1 MSFLD
6 DLDRGLLDLIFPRD
20 CAVTQEPMDEGER
33 LHLSDAGLA
42 LLPRIFDPRCF
53 TCGHPFDGWLEGDR
67 TCPHCLDLH
76 PAFHRALCA
85 FRAQGPVRHIIHRIK
100 YEKSP
105 YLADDL
111 VAAAIQDTA
120 FHRHLAGSHLI
131 PVPLHR
137 NRYRTR
143 GYNQAE
149 RIVRLLAQKIP
160 GCSWSPA
167 LHKKHL
173 TISQTQLGREERR
186 RNVAEAFSVNPNY
199 PIRPDIRYVVIDD
212 VLTTGST
219 LHACAKT
226 LRDAGALW
234 VDAAALA
241 HG

>member
-20 CAVTQEPMDEGER
+20 CAVTQEPMDEGAR
-33 LHLSDAGLA
+33 LHLSDDGLA
-42 LLPRIFDPRCF
+42 LLPRINDPRCF

-67 TCPHCLDLH
+67 TCPHCLDLN
-76 PAFHRALCA
+76 PAFHRALCP
-85 FRAQGPVRHIIHRIK
+85 FRAQGPVRQIIHQIK
-100 YEKSP
+100 YENSP

-111 VAAAIQDTA
+111 VGAAMQDTA
-120 FHRHLAGSHLI
+120 FRRHLAGSHLI

-137 NRYRTR
+137 ARFQNR

-149 RIVRLLAQKIP
+149 RIARVLAEKIP
-160 GCSWSPA
+160 GCYWSPA
-167 LHKKHL
+167 LIKKRA
-173 TISQTQLGREERR
+173 TVSQTQLGREERR
-186 RNVAEAFSVNPNY
+186 RNVAQAFAVNSIY
-199 PIRPDIRYVVIDD
+199 SIRPDIRYVVIDD

-219 LHACAKT
+219 LHACAQA
-226 LRDAGALW
+226 LRTAGASV